1 MDRCEIIW
9 VKKRNVSKEHGKLIV
24 VLGMHRSGTSAI
36 TRGLQAVGANLGD
49 RFLAPGEDNPKGFWE
64 DKDFERL
71 NREIFE
77 CLGASWDRLTP
88 FTPEECARLGSAG
101 FADRAATL
109 LSTKLPPSGTFA
121 FKHPRT
127 AKLFPFWREVF
138 LRGPQETCYLLAVR
152 HPLSVAESLNKRD
165 GMDKIYGSLMWLGH
179 IIPSLDLPSGCP
191 AMVSDYDLLIAN
203 PEAELRRIAKE
214 FNLVVDEDRL
224 GAYTKDFLTKDLR
237 HALHTLGDLKRNV
250 DVPALVADVY
260 SGLLALARDDL
271 RIGSKELNTKSK
283 SWQTE
288 FDRLIPFLQHIE
300 NTTTERNRLRI
311 ILKNATDELGWR
323 DASLSWRLT
332 SPLRG
337 ANTIFARLTGGR

>member
-1 MDRCEIIW
+1 
-9 VKKRNVSKEHGKLIV
+9 
-24 VLGMHRSGTSAI
+24 
-36 TRGLQAVGANLGD
+36 
-49 RFLAPGEDNPKGFWE
+49 
-64 DKDFERL
+64 
-71 NREIFE
+71 
-77 CLGASWDRLTP
+77 
-88 FTPEECARLGSAG
+88 
-101 FADRAATL
+101 
-109 LSTKLPPSGTFA
+109 
-121 FKHPRT
+121 
-127 AKLFPFWREVF
+127 
-138 LRGPQETCYLLAVR
+138 
-152 HPLSVAESLNKRD
+152 
-165 GMDKIYGSLMWLGH
+165 
-179 IIPSLDLPSGCP
+179 
-191 AMVSDYDLLIAN
+191 
-203 PEAELRRIAKE
+203 
-214 FNLVVDEDRL
+214 VVDEDRL